1 MFHQKKAAA
10 AKMSRPPITITNMMV
25 ATMAIRIPVWML
37 SIEESVASI
46 EESVA
51 SIEESVASIE
61 ESVPLMT
68 PTSVTRVS
76 TDLSKASS
84 ESVAFMT
91 PTSVTRISTDLSKAS
106 SALPSRRTC
115 QLESL
120 KIPST
125 TA

>member
-37 SIEESVASI
+37 SI